1 MNRIRNSL
9 SLASLLILGP
19 GLALTVPFTR
29 AFAQEAGL
37 AAANA
42 PAAPALTPEDRAI
55 KAAANA
61 PAAPA
66 LTPEDRAIKAAANA
80 PAASALTHEDRA
92 IKAAA
97 NANAA
102 KQLIVLAGLTD
113 IFEALPDPEQI
124 LAVHPASG
132 LVCLLH
138 PGRFGK
144 EIFLA
149 SVWGKRGEDVGC
161 RAQGG
166 ANAEFTET
174 IFVTRLPNVEPA
186 FWFLDAIKQIKTT
199 WRLHRNQKDLPG
211 FRLEEEFPASMA
223 NFRARPPAGTSF
235 IGVNQGDPAFTSVRV
250 AGFGD
255 WKFKQRLT
263 APIASAAAASDY
275 GRESWQQTMR
285 LRMRY
290 FEAATPAVISPGS
303 NPSDASAG
311 DKPG

>member
-61 PAAPA
+61 
-66 LTPEDRAIKAAANA
+66 
-80 PAASALTHEDRA
+80 
-92 IKAAA
+92 
-97 NANAA
+97 NAA

-113 IFEALPDPEQI
+113 VFEALPDPEQI

-263 APIASAAAASDY
+263 APIASAAAASEY
-275 GRESWQQTMR
+275 GRESWRKTMR
-285 LRMRY
+285 LRIRY
-290 FEAATPAVISPGS
+290 FAAPAINGLPNAPAAPAAIPPVQGPPDQGPPDSG
-303 NPSDASAG
+303 A
-311 DKPG
+311 KPA